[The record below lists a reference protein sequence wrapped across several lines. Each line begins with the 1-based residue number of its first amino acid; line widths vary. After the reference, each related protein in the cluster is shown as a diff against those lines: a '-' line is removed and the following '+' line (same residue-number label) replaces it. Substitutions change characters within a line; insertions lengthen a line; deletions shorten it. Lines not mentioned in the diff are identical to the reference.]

1 MSDEDAMELESRLML
16 LRRMLVSWFGREG
29 GSVPAVPISNDPSAA
44 DVARAHELIR
54 KHGWHHLL
62 VSK

>member
-1 MSDEDAMELESRLML
+1 MDDEDAMEQKSRLML

-29 GSVPAVPISNDPSAA
+29 GSVPAVPITDSPSDA

-54 KHGWHHLL
+54 EHGWHHLL
-62 VSK
+62 MGK